1 MSSRVANSQVL
12 RVLIVEDDP
21 LIQIGLQQC
30 LEQEPRLEIIGS
42 EADGYLGVETAL
54 KLQPDLVIMDIG
66 LPKLDGIEAT
76 KQIKAIAPE
85 IKIAMLTSHKTDTE
99 MLASLSSGA
108 DAFCVKGSSINS
120 LLTAIAAVMEG
131 GIYLDPQ
138 IARQAVQSFKNPVT
152 LKYDIPLSRQELEVL
167 KLIVE
172 GQNNSEISAHLYISL
187 STVKTHV
194 RSIMNKL
201 AVDDR
206 VCMAVAAVR
215 SGLI

>member
-1 MSSRVANSQVL
+1 MSSEAAIPKPL
-12 RVLIVEDDP
+12 RVLIIEDDP

-30 LEQEPRLEIIGS
+30 LEQEYQFEIVGA
-42 EADGYLGVETAL
+42 ETDGYLGVETAL
-54 KLQPDLVIMDIG
+54 QLKPDIVIMDIG

-76 KQIKAIAPE
+76 RQIKATLPE
-85 IKIAMLTSHKTDTE
+85 TKIVMLTSHKTETE

-108 DAFCVKGSSINS
+108 DAFCIKGSSVNS
-120 LLTAIAAVMEG
+120 LLTAIAAAIEG

-138 IARQAVQSFKNPVT
+138 IARQVIQSLKPNTAVDRN
-152 LKYDIPLSRQELEVL
+152 IRLSDQELEVL

-172 GQNNSEISAHLYISL
+172 GQSNSEISANLYISL

-206 VCMAVAAVR
+206 VCLAVAALR